1 MGMAGTKIIFFQKV
15 GKSFAKSILEEEKK
29 EVTKLQALFLAF
41 YIESMLPNLS
51 LESILYMLYVGQYN
65 YYEPYFLL
73 VAN

>member
-1 MGMAGTKIIFFQKV
+1 MGMAGTKIIFFPKGWQELCQKY
-15 GKSFAKSILEEEKK
+15 IRRRKK
-29 EVTKLQALFLAF
+29 EVTKLQALLAF

-73 VAN
+73 VDN